1 MLKKM
6 PQYQKE
12 LSKVWGGDI
21 VCSVTEPTQG
31 AGGGSSPLAVGG
43 GTEGPSA
50 AASTAEVTTL
60 VSPVFH
66 PPAPG

>member
-1 MLKKM
+1 MRDLSQMLKKM

-31 AGGGSSPLAVGG
+31 ALPWLWVVALRD
-43 GTEGPSA
+43 PQ
-50 AASTAEVTTL
+50 L
-60 VSPVFH
+60 L
-66 PPAPG
+66 PALQR

>member
-12 LSKVWGGDI
+12 LSKVRGGDI
-21 VCSVTEPTQG
+21 VCSVTREQEVAALPWPRVVAQ
-31 AGGGSSPLAVGG
+31 
-43 GTEGPSA
+43 GPSA
-50 AASTAEVTTL
+50 AASPAEVTTL
-60 VSPVFH
+60 VSPVLH